1 MPSYY
6 FKEVWTPL
14 RWAFFVMMMDSYGL
28 NGGQNPE
35 NGYVNAYYY
44 ICHNT

>member
-14 RWAFFVMMMDSYGL
+14 RWVGIKFFVMMMDSYGS

-35 NGYVNAYYY
+35 NGYVNA
-44 ICHNT
+44 